1 MIRGI
6 AGLVEHPE
14 ERAQHSGKIM
24 RRLVLELRPHT
35 RSLVFTLALVV
46 AAALSQALVPWLIGK
61 AIDGPIMHRDA
72 KGLLWLMLVTLAVSV
87 AGGLAGR
94 AQMLRIG
101 STGQRILANLRER
114 LFEKLQGL
122 PVAFFDKQAK
132 GDLMSRVSNDVDT
145 LNQLI
150 SQGLTQVLGALLSLV
165 GVLVA
170 MLALNLHLALACM
183 AVIPVMLLTTYLLA
197 RRARKAYRTTR
208 ETTGAVMADLQEEIE
223 GVRESQAFNRTEAN
237 IARFRARN
245 AKNRDANISATAV
258 SSAFSPVIEL
268 LAALTTAV
276 VIGYGSYLA
285 LHGTISVGLVAAF
298 LLYTQQFFRPIQLA
312 TQVAA
317 QAQSALAGAERIYA
331 ILDAAPETPDA
342 PNATALHE
350 VQGRIAFEDVSF
362 GYEAGRP
369 VLSNVTFTL
378 EPGQTVALVG
388 PTGAG
393 KTTIAGLI
401 PRFYDVSMGRVT
413 LDGEDLRTLAR
424 ADLRR
429 QIAVVPQEAFL
440 FSGTVAE
447 NLAFGRP
454 EADLAEIERV
464 SREVGA
470 HDFIMGLSEGYQT
483 RLGHAGTQL
492 SQGQRQLLS
501 IARAVLSERPILLL
515 DEATSHVDTK
525 TEATIQ
531 AALDRLLAGRTS
543 LVIAHRLSTIRHADQ
558 ILVIAGGT
566 IAERGTHAELMALGG
581 RYAELYRTQFG
592 DRPSEAAD
600 VSSSAMA

>member
-1 MIRGI
+1 
-6 AGLVEHPE
+6 
-14 ERAQHSGKIM
+14 M
-24 RRLVLELRPHT
+24 RRLARELSPHK
-35 RSLVFTLALVV
+35 RSLAITLALVV
-46 AAALSQALVPWLIGK
+46 AAAVSQALVPWLIGK

-72 KGLLWLMLVTLAVSV
+72 KGLLWLMLATLAVSV

-101 STGQRILANLRER
+101 STGQRILADLRER

-145 LNQLI
+145 LNQLL

-170 MLALNLHLALACM
+170 MLALNVRLALACM
-183 AVIPVMLLTTYLLA
+183 VVIPVMLLTTYLLA
-197 RRARKAYRTTR
+197 RRARAAYRTTR

-237 IARFRARN
+237 ITRFRARN
-245 AKNRDANISATAV
+245 AQNRDANISATAV
-258 SSAFSPVIEL
+258 SAAFSPAIEL

-285 LHGTISVGLVAAF
+285 LHGTISVGMVASF

-317 QAQSALAGAERIYA
+317 QAQSAMAGAERIYA

-342 PNATALHE
+342 PHAVALGE

-369 VLSNVTFTL
+369 VLANVSFTL

-401 PRFYDVSMGRVT
+401 PRFYDVSAGRVT
-413 LDGEDLRTLAR
+413 LDGTDLRMLSR
-424 ADLRR
+424 AELRR
-429 QIAVVPQEAFL
+429 EIAVVPQEAFL

-454 EADLAEIERV
+454 DAEQEEIERV

-483 RLGHAGTQL
+483 RLGHGGAQL

-501 IARAVLSERPILLL
+501 IARAVLSERPILIL

-558 ILVIAGGT
+558 ILVIAGGS

-581 RYAELYRTQFG
+581 RYADLYRTQFG
-592 DRPSEAAD
+592 ERAPEAAD
-600 VSSSAMA
+600 MSSSAKA